1 VIVEELD
8 DIRWD
13 WEEDGRLV
21 RRELDRRTFARGGWA
36 TVLFLYEELDASVD
50 RWKPARVAIVRFQK
64 VRGLWKKHAAW
75 NLDGEQEAREVIGAL
90 SAWFQSSSSSG
101 SASS

>member
-1 VIVEELD
+1 MEELD
-8 DIRWD
+8 EIRWD

-36 TVLFLYEELDASVD
+36 TILFLYEELDPERDA
-50 RWKPARVAIVRFQK
+50 WKPARVAVVRFQK

-75 NLDGEQEAREVIGAL
+75 NLDGEREAREVKAAL
-90 SAWFQSSSSSG
+90 DAWFPAPRS
-101 SASS
+101 

>member
-1 VIVEELD
+1 MEELD
-8 DIRWD
+8 EIRWD

-36 TVLFLYEELDASVD
+36 TILFLYEELDLEAD
-50 RWKPARVAIVRFQK
+50 AWKPARVAVVRFQK

-75 NLDGEQEAREVIGAL
+75 NLDGEREAREVVAAL
-90 SAWFQSSSSSG
+90 DAWFPVR
-101 SASS
+101 

>member
-1 VIVEELD
+1 MEELD

-36 TVLFLYEELDASVD
+36 TVLFLFQELDLERDA
-50 RWKPARVAIVRFQK
+50 WQPAKVAVVRFQK
-64 VRGLWKKHAAW
+64 LRGLWKKHAAW
-75 NLDGEQEAREVIGAL
+75 NLAGETDVASVVEAL
-90 SAWFQSSSSSG
+90 TAWFAPDAKSSRG
-101 SASS
+101 E

>member
-1 VIVEELD
+1 MEELD

-21 RRELDRRTFARGGWA
+21 RRELERKTFARGGWA
-36 TVLFLYEELDASVD
+36 TVMFLFQELELETDA
-50 RWKPARVAIVRFQK
+50 WQPPKVAIVRFQK

-75 NLDGEQEAREVIGAL
+75 NLAGADEAHAVAATLG
-90 SAWFQSSSSSG
+90 AWFAPATSS
-101 SASS
+101 

>member
-1 VIVEELD
+1 MEELD
-8 DIRWD
+8 EIRWD

-36 TVLFLYEELDASVD
+36 TVLFLFEELDAAAD
-50 RWKPARVAIVRFQK
+50 AWKPPRVALVRFQK

-75 NLDGEQEAREVIGAL
+75 NLDADDAGGVIDAL
-90 SAWFQSSSSSG
+90 RAWFGPAATTS
-101 SASS
+101 

>member
-1 VIVEELD
+1 MEELD

-21 RRELDRRTFARGGWA
+21 RREVDRRTFARGGWA
-36 TVLFLYEELDASVD
+36 TVLFLYEELDAAAD
-50 RWKPARVAIVRFQK
+50 TWKPARVAVVRFQK

-75 NLDGEQEAREVIGAL
+75 NLDGEREAREVIDAL
-90 SAWFQSSSSSG
+90 VAWFPQSSG
-101 SASS
+101 SSGNAAS

>member
-1 VIVEELD
+1 VEELD

-36 TVLFLYEELDASVD
+36 TVLFLFQELDAGGD
-50 RWKPARVAIVRFQK
+50 GDAWKPPRVAVVRFQK

-75 NLDGEQEAREVIGAL
+75 NLDADDAHGVIAAL
-90 SAWFQSSSSSG
+90 SAWFTSS
-101 SASS
+101 

>member
-1 VIVEELD
+1 MEELD

-36 TVLFLYEELDASVD
+36 TIVFLYEELDVAADAWKD
-50 RWKPARVAIVRFQK
+50 RRVAIVRFQK
-64 VRGLWKKHAAW
+64 VRGLWKKHAGW
-75 NLDGEQEAREVIGAL
+75 NLDGEREAQDLAATL
-90 SAWFQSSSSSG
+90 AAWFT
-101 SASS
+101 APR

>member
-1 VIVEELD
+1 MEELD

-21 RRELDRRTFARGGWA
+21 RREVDRRTFARGGWA
-36 TVLFLYEELDASVD
+36 TVMFLFQELDSERDAWQD
-50 RWKPARVAIVRFQK
+50 ARVAIVRFQK

-75 NLDGEQEAREVIGAL
+75 NLAGADEARAVAGQLERWFGAEREL
-90 SAWFQSSSSSG
+90 TSS
-101 SASS
+101 

>member
-1 VIVEELD
+1 VEELD

-36 TVLFLYEELDASVD
+36 TVLFLFEELDPGTGTWKD
-50 RWKPARVAIVRFQK
+50 RRVAVVRFQK

-75 NLDGEQEAREVIGAL
+75 NLDHDDARGVISAL
-90 SAWFQSSSSSG
+90 DAWFT
-101 SASS
+101 APT